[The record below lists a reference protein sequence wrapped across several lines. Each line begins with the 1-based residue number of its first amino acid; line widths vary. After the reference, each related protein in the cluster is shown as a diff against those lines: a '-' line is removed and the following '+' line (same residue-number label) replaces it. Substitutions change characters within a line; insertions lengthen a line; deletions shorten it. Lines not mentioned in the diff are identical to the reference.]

1 MKSGPKRNLAAFA
14 ALSLAGFGWG
24 LGFPMGK
31 LALAETGASSM
42 VLLRFS
48 IAAVIALPF
57 VLRNAA
63 TRAMLRSWPVIGS
76 GVLYG
81 VGFVLQFEGLAR
93 ANVAISA
100 LLVGILPAMVAVAAR
115 LAGDRISKMSWAGVI
130 AATAGAALL
139 AGKPEG
145 AATTAGIVITL
156 ISMVVF
162 CAWFFLLKTA
172 PAPPDPVAIPA
183 AMVVVAAVAI
193 APIALA
199 MHGAPKLDL
208 TPVAWGSI
216 VGQALLS
223 TVIATAAW
231 QYGSTRVSSAAA
243 GVFINIEPMLGALL
257 GVVIFGD
264 HAGWP
269 LAVGGLFV
277 LGGSLVVVLGE
288 KPVPPTPA

>member
-1 MKSGPKRNLAAFA
+1 MKSRPERNLLAFA
-14 ALSLAGFGWG
+14 ALAVAGGGWG

-31 LALAETGASSM
+31 LALAETSASSM
-42 VLLRFS
+42 VLLRFA

-57 VLRNAA
+57 VLRNAR
-63 TRAMLRSWPVIGS
+63 TRAVLRSWPVIGS
-76 GVLYG
+76 GALYG

-93 ANVAISA
+93 ANVAIAA

-115 LAGDRISKMSWAGVI
+115 LMGDHISRMSWAGVI

-139 AGKPEG
+139 TGKPEG
-145 AATTAGIVITL
+145 AATPAGILITL
-156 ISMVVF
+156 LSMGVF
-162 CAWFFLLKTA
+162 CVWFFLLKKA
-172 PAPPDPVAIPA
+172 PPPPDPVAIPA

-193 APIALA
+193 APIALV
-199 MHGAPKLDL
+199 MHGIPRLDL
-208 TPVAWGSI
+208 SPVAWGGI

-231 QYGSTRVSSAAA
+231 QYGSVRVASAAA
-243 GVFINIEPMLGALL
+243 GVFINIEPMLGAIL

-269 LAVGGLFV
+269 LALGGTMV
-277 LGGSLVVVLGE
+277 LAGSLVVVLGE
-288 KPVPPTPA
+288 KPTPSIPA